1 MVMMEMKEK
10 AEMRAIS
17 APGNK
22 KLPGKAG
29 SFYYHSS
36 NVFL

>member
-1 MVMMEMKEK
+1 MVRMEMKEK

-22 KLPGKAG
+22 KLPGKG
-29 SFYYHSS
+29 GCP
-36 NVFL
+36 